1 MPLLVAHITEECKKR
16 RLDTE
21 QLMNQYKWDA
31 DPISLALT
39 ADTATDSEQHDKVV
53 QSGFKVEREYLIV
66 YINALYRDTKRRA
79 ILNATIVDFDNRA
92 QLLQSA
98 ALPDGQTLDRIMR
111 YRTALERQFS
121 RTLGELLHIIKLRE
135 S

>member
-1 MPLLVAHITEECKKR
+1 M
-16 RLDTE
+16 D
-21 QLMNQYKWDA
+21 QYKWDA
-31 DPISLALT
+31 DPFALAPT
-39 ADTATDSEQHDKVV
+39 ADNATDSEQDDKGD
-53 QSGFKVEREYLIV
+53 QSGFKVQREYLIA
-66 YINALYRDTKRRA
+66 YIKALYRDTKRRA
-79 ILNATIVDFDNRA
+79 ILNTTIVDFDNRA

-121 RTLGELLHIIKLRE
+121 KTLGELLHIIRLRE